1 MGQRNYFHN
10 QVQKEDTSLVVG
22 VDSHNNLMQVQ
33 HSDLI
38 LDILDFR
45 NIHDAQNV
53 HGVRDAHDV
62 RDLHAIL
69 YVHVHD
75 VHDLLAALAT
85 LYVYYFDVPSQD
97 ILEAL
102 ILIIYFDKC
111 YYFDSFADHSNYF
124 PNYFD

>member
-1 MGQRNYFHN
+1 M
-10 QVQKEDTSLVVG
+10 VG

-62 RDLHAIL
+62 RDFHAIL
-69 YVHVHD
+69 YVRVHD
-75 VHDLLAALAT
+75 VHDFLAALAT
-85 LYVYYFDVPSQD
+85 LYVYYFDVPS
-97 ILEAL
+97 
-102 ILIIYFDKC
+102 
-111 YYFDSFADHSNYF
+111 
-124 PNYFD
+124 